1 MPSRIPIPIVI
12 LCCVITL
19 SIVWCVGT
27 RDKDFLSE
35 PTPEELI
42 AVTKEWMQNRPN
54 AYPVNNVE
62 SALKVNNS
70 PPISPKP
77 MVQAEQEITQLP
89 TGNFLHS
96 PALSEYGTLDDVDTD
111 AMIRLA
117 SLLENQGQ
125 VQRALLAWERVI
137 DTSKSTANDRSL
149 AVSAIKR
156 LKPTL
161 PPWNPDPEAEMAIT
175 LCVGATPKN
184 DEVLIKAIKTAA
196 DTITK
201 ASGFIL
207 NVKTKVSIGRART
220 PRTPRIPVA
229 IWFSSEINGKN
240 NPTGTPPISFM
251 ADPQQ
256 EKMLV
261 AQIEAGIYALVRA
274 HLAANTSF
282 SPLPEYPAG
291 AKPDELV
298 KLHITRLMWREFAA
312 SMKKQP

>member
-27 RDKDFLSE
+27 RNKDFLSE

-137 DTSKSTANDRSL
+137 DTSKSSASDRSL

-156 LKPTL
+156 LKPTP
-161 PPWNPDPEAEMAIT
+161 PPWNPDP
-175 LCVGATPKN
+175 
-184 DEVLIKAIKTAA
+184 
-196 DTITK
+196 
-201 ASGFIL
+201 
-207 NVKTKVSIGRART
+207 
-220 PRTPRIPVA
+220 
-229 IWFSSEINGKN
+229 
-240 NPTGTPPISFM
+240 
-251 ADPQQ
+251 
-256 EKMLV
+256 
-261 AQIEAGIYALVRA
+261 
-274 HLAANTSF
+274 
-282 SPLPEYPAG
+282 
-291 AKPDELV
+291 
-298 KLHITRLMWREFAA
+298 
-312 SMKKQP
+312 